1 MSYLNLRLY
10 QRNTQCLHIRK
21 HSLAGFFVRL
31 FVACAFAVQAPLSSA
46 ELYFNPRFLADDP
59 QAVADLSRFENGQE
73 LPPGTYRV
81 DIYLNNGYMATRDV
95 TFNTGD
101 SEQGIVPCLTRAQL
115 ASMGL
120 NTASVSGMNLLADD
134 ACVPLTSMIHDAT
147 AHLDVGQ
154 QRLNL
159 TIPQAFM
166 SNRARGYIPPE
177 LWDPGINAGLLNYNF
192 SGNSVQNRIGGN
204 SHYAYLNLQSGLN
217 IGAWRLRDNTTW
229 SYNSSD
235 SSSGSKNKWQHINT
249 WLERDIIP
257 LRSRLTLGDGY
268 TQGDIFDG
276 INFRGAQLAS
286 DDNML
291 PDSQRGFAPVIHG
304 IARGTAIP
312 IGGGSANVYVNLA
325 PAVNVGQN
333 LVVDL
338 STQIFCHND
347 YPETITDY
355 VTLQRGSAYGGV
367 LSSFSGTVKY
377 NGSSYPFPTTSE
389 TPRGVYNSRTDKP
402 WPVAL
407 YLTPVSSAG
416 GVAIK
421 AGSLIAVLILRQT
434 NNYNSDDFQFVW
446 NIYANNDVVVPTG
459 GCDVSAR
466 DVTVTLPDYPG
477 SVPIPLTVYCAK
489 SQNLGYYLSGTTA
502 DAGNS
507 IFTNIASFSP
517 AQGVGVQLTR
527 NGTIIPAN
535 NTVSLGAVGTSAVSL
550 GLTANY
556 ARTGGQVTA
565 GNVQSIIGVTFV
577 YQ

>member
-389 TPRGVYNSRTDKP
+389 TPRVVYNSRTDKP

>member
-507 IFTNIASFSP
+507 IFTNTASFSP

>member
-10 QRNTQCLHIRK
+10 QRNTQCLYIRK

-389 TPRGVYNSRTDKP
+389 TPRVVYNSRTDKP

-507 IFTNIASFSP
+507 IFTNTASFSP